1 MANQKDVPAKKK
13 LVARSRGKTAES
25 LSGKKKKENV
35 ENSELVTGRIYYIVY
50 KLKKRQQDFLNR
62 RSHRSLRLTR
72 RRDYS
77 RKLSLPGYLLFTLQV
92 NRIIKQNWKI
102 FLPIVLIYSAIMMSV
117 GLITS
122 QETYDA
128 VGGLVAES
136 TNDLVGNGFAKLGQA
151 GLMVVSAFT
160 IDPLSLS
167 ASQQVYLIVSMLF
180 AWLTTVWLLRE
191 ILMKRHPRLRDGLYN
206 AGAPILSTILVTLVL
221 FVQLLPVGVMTLLY
235 TGLESVDFMNSGFGR
250 MLFSVLAIVVLA
262 MVLYWVTST
271 IVALVVVTLPGM
283 YPLRA
288 IAIAG
293 DLIVGRRL
301 RVMYRLLWGAAYTFS
316 VWLIVMMVM
325 VLLER
330 WMVSWWSWL
339 SNVPVVP
346 IVGAVM
352 VSWATVWLATYV
364 YLLYRRIVDNGKTSA

>member
-1 MANQKDVPAKKK
+1 
-13 LVARSRGKTAES
+13 
-25 LSGKKKKENV
+25 
-35 ENSELVTGRIYYIVY
+35 
-50 KLKKRQQDFLNR
+50 
-62 RSHRSLRLTR
+62 
-72 RRDYS
+72 
-77 RKLSLPGYLLFTLQV
+77 
-92 NRIIKQNWKI
+92 
-102 FLPIVLIYSAIMMSV
+102 
-117 GLITS
+117 
-122 QETYDA
+122 
-128 VGGLVAES
+128 
-136 TNDLVGNGFAKLGQA
+136 
-151 GLMVVSAFT
+151 
-160 IDPLSLS
+160 
-167 ASQQVYLIVSMLF
+167 
-180 AWLTTVWLLRE
+180 
-191 ILMKRHPRLRDGLYN
+191 MKRHPRLRDGLYN